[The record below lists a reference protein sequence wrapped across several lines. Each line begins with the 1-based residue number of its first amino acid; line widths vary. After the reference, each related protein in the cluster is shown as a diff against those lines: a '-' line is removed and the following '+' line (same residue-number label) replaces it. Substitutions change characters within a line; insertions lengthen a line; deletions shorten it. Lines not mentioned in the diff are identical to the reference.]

1 MHGLL
6 ILNRIAIVDRTH
18 STAESRDQFAELAN
32 FVIAVVPVPISHD
45 MSEGTFRDRTDRPHR
60 RGSDD
65 STAYVLTISRP
76 AFRHLPARADLSC
89 RVTAHSYK

>member
-32 FVIAVVPVPISHD
+32 FVIAVVPGAGESPY
-45 MSEGTFRDRTDRPHR
+45 E
-60 RGSDD
+60 
-65 STAYVLTISRP
+65 
-76 AFRHLPARADLSC
+76 
-89 RVTAHSYK
+89 